1 MRSVLDRVR
10 ACRDYRRLR
19 ARVRALLAEIGV
31 PRPWD
36 LAEFCDRVAAH
47 RGRPIHLVPAPLPPG
62 APDGAW
68 LAGPTVDVI
77 VYDRD
82 SPALRAE
89 HIVCHELGH
98 MLLGHQGARPGPEL
112 TPDVSPD
119 LLRRMGVLHRGAY
132 GSYNSRCEQE
142 AEVAA
147 SLIWKLAGR
156 SLLAPRRALAPADA
170 AVVDRF
176 GEAMER
182 FR

>member
-1 MRSVLDRVR
+1 MRAV
-10 ACRDYRRLR
+10 
-19 ARVRALLAEIGV
+19 LAEVGV

-47 RGRPIHLVPAPLPPG
+47 RGRPIHLVPTRLPAG

-77 VYDRD
+77 VYDAD

-98 MLLGHQGARPGPEL
+98 MLLGHTGTGLGPVI
-112 TPDVSPD
+112 TPDVPAA
-119 LLRRMGVLHRGAY
+119 LLHRMGVLHRTGY
-132 GSYNSRCEQE
+132 DDEHEHE

-156 SLLAPRRALAPADA
+156 ELVAPRRALPAAEA

-176 GEAMER
+176 ARVMER
-182 FR
+182 DPGVG